1 MQILVNVELQQGLA
15 NRTIAVAE
23 DDRDVLEVICRF
35 LRHGGATVLE
45 ASDGQELLKLV
56 EPERPLDAAVIDLQ
70 MPGVSGLEAI
80 AELRTR
86 GYGGLIV
93 AMSGDPGRKYQ
104 SLEMGA
110 DAFIRKPFIL
120 DQLADRISSGLP

>member
-1 MQILVNVELQQGLA
+1 MKSQRILA
-15 NRTIAVAE
+15 NKTIAVAE
-23 DDRDVLEVICRF
+23 DDGDLLEAISRF
-35 LRHGGATVLE
+35 LGRGGATVLE

-56 EPERPLDAAVIDLQ
+56 EADRPLDAAVVDLQ

-104 SLEMGA
+104 SLEIGA
-110 DAFIRKPFIL
+110 DVFIRKPFIL
-120 DQLADRISSGLP
+120 DQLVDRIRSGLS